1 MNTLIGFEILFLL
14 SCVNNFSFDKKKKVL
29 TSAIG
34 RKVGGLPLC
43 WKAFSENPTP
53 HQQHWAAS
61 RCHQATTLYAIG
73 RCHPSALMFKTS
85 FSPENRESIVAWV
98 NKL

>member
-1 MNTLIGFEILFLL
+1 MTRKKN
-14 SCVNNFSFDKKKKVL
+14 DKKKKK
-29 TSAIG
+29 
-34 RKVGGLPLC
+34 RYLPLQLDEKLEVC
-43 WKAFSENPTP
+43 HCAGRPFSENPTP

-98 NKL
+98 NEL